1 MNNFLKKSCYFFKK
15 HILLKE
21 MDSLPLRVLLLSLNF
36 SIFLGSILFTTSV
49 VLTGLQEGFFSR
61 EFCFNN
67 SCISNF
73 TNGYSQSILILQA
86 TFILLGLVASIG
98 GIVVALLGYTNSVSV
113 SALGNHISHFKIFQE
128 YLSYEINKR
137 DRLSASSFDIF
148 KWYNTIFNKS
158 RSGSTSI
165 SKDYCDLIKKMN
177 HTINASNIAC
187 TKAKSGSFSYVN
199 HQINITTLLR
209 DFGIIHPR
217 LPRNDYYEVED
228 QVFELIDNI
237 NREFCYSTSIE
248 SLVKRLY
255 R

>member
-1 MNNFLKKSCYFFKK
+1 MKIFFKNYFLLKKIDS
-15 HILLKE
+15 HSLRILL
-21 MDSLPLRVLLLSLNF
+21 LCLIAIV
-36 SIFLGSILFTTSV
+36 FLGAIFFVISFIS
-49 VLTGLQEGFFSR
+49 TGIQEGFFER
-61 EFCFNN
+61 DICFHNT
-67 SCISNF
+67 CILNF
-73 TNGYSQSILILQA
+73 TNGYSQSLLILQA

-137 DRLSASSFDIF
+137 DRLSSSSFDIF
-148 KWYNTIFNKS
+148 KWYNIIFNKS

-165 SKDYCDLIKKMN
+165 SQDYCNLIVK
-177 HTINASNIAC
+177 INSAISDSNTAC
-187 TKAKSGSFSYVN
+187 SQAKSGSFSYVR
-199 HQINITTLLR
+199 HQNNITTLLR

-237 NREFCYSTSIE
+237 NREFCYSSSIE
-248 SLVKRLY
+248 PLVKRLY

>member
-1 MNNFLKKSCYFFKK
+1 MKDFFKNYLLLKKIDS
-15 HILLKE
+15 HALRILLLCLITII
-21 MDSLPLRVLLLSLNF
+21 SL
-36 SIFLGSILFTTSV
+36 GTILFVISFIS
-49 VLTGLQEGFFSR
+49 TGMQEGFFR
-61 EFCFNN
+61 RDFCFHN
-67 SCISNF
+67 SCILNF
-73 TNGYSQSILILQA
+73 TKGYSQSILILQA

-98 GIVVALLGYTNSVSV
+98 GIIVALLGYTNSVSV

-148 KWYNTIFNKS
+148 KWYNIIFNKS

-165 SKDYCDLIKKMN
+165 SQDYCNLILKIN
-177 HTINASNIAC
+177 STISDSNTAC
-187 TKAKSGSFSYVN
+187 SQAKSGSFSYVK
-199 HQINITTLLR
+199 HQNKITTLLR
-209 DFGIIHPR
+209 DFGIIQPR

-237 NREFCYSTSIE
+237 NREFCYSSSIE
-248 SLVKRLY
+248 PLVKRLY

>member
-1 MNNFLKKSCYFFKK
+1 MKSFFKSY
-15 HILLKE
+15 ILLKKIN
-21 MDSLPLRVLLLSLNF
+21 SHPLRTLLLCLIAIISLGTIFFVTSFISTGMQEGYFSRNFCFHNTCILNF
-36 SIFLGSILFTTSV
+36 TK
-49 VLTGLQEGFFSR
+49 
-61 EFCFNN
+61 
-67 SCISNF
+67 
-73 TNGYSQSILILQA
+73 GYSQSILILQA
-86 TFILLGLVASIG
+86 TFIILGLVASIG

-148 KWYNTIFNKS
+148 KWYNIIFNKS

-165 SKDYCDLIKKMN
+165 SEDYCELIIK
-177 HTINASNIAC
+177 INNAISNSNTAC
-187 TKAKSGSFSYVN
+187 TQAKSGSFSYVK
-199 HQINITTLLR
+199 HQNNITTLLR

-228 QVFELIDNI
+228 QVFELINNI
-237 NREFCYSTSIE
+237 NREFCYSSSIE
-248 SLVKRLY
+248 PLVKRLY